1 LTAKD
6 VTPSTAKDV
15 TFLGSRRQPKKV
27 IYLAGI
33 NRQGNAYRQQKNII
47 DINAHSI
54 TKSMQIYDPNIN
66 IIDIMHEG
74 V

>member
-1 LTAKD
+1 MAAVDSQRKLFTWQA
-6 VTPSTAKDV
+6 STAKEMH
-15 TFLGSRRQPKKV
+15 T
-27 IYLAGI
+27 
-33 NRQGNAYRQQKNII
+33 GNKKNII